1 MNLATWGEQLLA
13 IEPSPGITALH
24 VSDTLA
30 AFLSGIETADGRAL
44 SRFYGKGS
52 QPEFAAAIAA
62 MARLS
67 ECDDIHL
74 ASCVTPGATVVPV
87 ALAFAGANDT
97 AKFHRAVAAG
107 YAGGLSLGRAIGGT
121 RALQHGVWPSLLA
134 APLMSAVTASCL
146 FGHDANTLG
155 HAMAL
160 ALSGASGRL
169 GRPAGTPSGRWFA
182 FAESV
187 LKGIRAAAAAGQ
199 GFRGDLDLISNAW
212 LADQA
217 GHDVVD
223 AGVFE
228 SAPPSISEV
237 GFKPFPI
244 ARQGLNAVIAFQ
256 NLLADGLDPK
266 RIESIQVFVPSANAA
281 LLSRPANAQD
291 RLSRISNIG
300 YQLACAALAPDVLH
314 DPERVTPPGIPLLE
328 FARHV
333 TVTQAQDLE
342 AHLPDRWAAS
352 VVVNAGEQRFEE
364 TVSQSPLDGGGVP
377 FVKEA
382 LTKKWRRIASAH
394 GAETLFSSGA
404 EDDNLSH
411 AILWSELERRLSR
424 VEG

>member
-1 MNLATWGEQLLA
+1 VSLEDWAARLLA
-13 IEPSPGITALH
+13 IEPSREITALH

-30 AFLSGIETADGRAL
+30 AFLRGVDTADGRTL
-44 SRFYGKGS
+44 SRFYAKGS
-52 QPEFAAAIAA
+52 QAECAAVVAG

-67 ECDDIHL
+67 ESDDIHL
-74 ASCVTPGATVVPV
+74 ASCVTPGAAVVPV
-87 ALAFAGANDT
+87 ALAFARANNT
-97 AKFHRAVAAG
+97 AEFHHAVAAG
-107 YAGGLSLGRAIGGT
+107 YAAGLSLGKAIGGT
-121 RALQHGVWPSLLA
+121 KALQHGVWPSLLA

-155 HAMAL
+155 HAMAI

-217 GHDVVD
+217 GHDAVD

-228 SAPPSISEV
+228 STPPSISEV

-244 ARQGLNAVIAFQ
+244 ARQGLNAVTAFQ
-256 NLLADGLDPK
+256 NLLANGLDPQ
-266 RIESIQVFVPSANAA
+266 RIESIQVFVPSTNAA
-281 LLSRPANAQD
+281 LLSRPANEQD
-291 RLSRISNIG
+291 RLSRLSNIG

-328 FARHV
+328 FARRV
-333 TVTQAQDLE
+333 TVTQAQDLD
-342 AHLPDRWAAS
+342 AHLPDRWPAS
-352 VVVNAGEQRFEE
+352 VVVNAGGERFEE
-364 TVSQSPLDGGGVP
+364 TVSQSPLDGGAL

-382 LTKKWRRIASAH
+382 LTKKWRRIASAKA
-394 GAETLFSSGA
+394 AESLFTDEEPGY
-404 EDDNLSH
+404 